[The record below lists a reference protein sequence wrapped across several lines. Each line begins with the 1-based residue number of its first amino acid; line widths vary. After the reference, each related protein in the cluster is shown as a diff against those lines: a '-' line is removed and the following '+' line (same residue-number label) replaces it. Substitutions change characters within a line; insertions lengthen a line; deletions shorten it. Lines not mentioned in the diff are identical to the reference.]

1 MVKLKLV
8 GTLVV
13 VLAVLAPGMAQ
24 GQAGALDPAFSG
36 DGKAFLNVTAQA
48 DYGVDIAVQSVDG
61 KIVVAGKA
69 GGQGGRIA
77 LLRYN
82 PDGTLDPS
90 FSGDGKVF
98 TNLSPKSDWVG
109 GVEVQPDGKIV
120 VAGRSGSQGRT
131 LAVLRY
137 NPDGSLDTSF
147 SGDGKA
153 LANFSAGD
161 DFAFGV
167 ALQSDGM
174 IVAAGRAGGT
184 GGRMAVVRF
193 DAAGMPDPGFSGDGR
208 FLHNLTP
215 GDDRLDHV
223 VLQADGKVVVGG
235 TADYFSRRA
244 RFAVIRLDSAGARDP
259 AFSGDGLT
267 TTNFTSSFDG
277 IFGIAIQSDGKIVAS
292 GQAYLSIALARYEA
306 DGTLDA
312 TFSGDGKVM
321 TNLSPGLDYA
331 EEIEIQSDDKIVVA
345 GTANYYGNN
354 ARSAVLR
361 YQASGVPD
369 TSFSSDGKVITDL
382 TAGFDAAF
390 GLALQPDGKIVTT
403 GFASGQGGRF
413 SVLRFLGT

>member
-1 MVKLKLV
+1 
-8 GTLVV
+8 
-13 VLAVLAPGMAQ
+13 MAR
-24 GQAGALDPAFSG
+24 GQAGALDPTFSR
-36 DGKAFLNVTAQA
+36 DGKAFLNVTAKA
-48 DYGVDIAVQSVDG
+48 DYGLDVAVQSLDG
-61 KIVVAGKA
+61 KIVVAGTA
-69 GGQGGRIA
+69 GGQGGRIV

-82 PDGTLDPS
+82 PNGILDPS
-90 FSGDGKVF
+90 FGGDGKVF

-109 GVEVQPDGKIV
+109 GVDVQPDGKIV
-120 VAGRSGSQGRT
+120 VAGRSGSQGGT

-167 ALQSDGM
+167 ALQPDGM
-174 IVAAGRAGGT
+174 IVAAGRAGGS
-184 GGRMAVVRF
+184 GGRMAIVRF
-193 DAAGMPDPGFSGDGR
+193 DAGGVPDLGFSGDGR
-208 FLHNLTP
+208 FLLNLTP

-223 VLQADGKVVVGG
+223 VLQPDGKVVAGG
-235 TADYFSRRA
+235 TADYFGRQA
-244 RFAVIRLDSAGARDP
+244 RFAVIRLDTAGARDP

-267 TTNFTSSFDG
+267 TTNFTSRFDG

-292 GQAYLSIALARYEA
+292 GQANLSIALARY
-306 DGTLDA
+306 GTNGALDA

-331 EEIEIQSDDKIVVA
+331 EEIEIQVDDKIVVA
-345 GTANYYGNN
+345 GTANYYGRN
-354 ARSAVLR
+354 ARSAVVR
-361 YQASGVPD
+361 YEASGGLD

-390 GLALQPDGKIVTT
+390 GVALQPDGKIVTT